1 MAKSAF
7 PLFVVLALGLIGY
20 MFATQ
25 AGSKPGEEEDE
36 PARAARHAPA
46 ISDANMLRSVKSLET
61 RACGCSDATCANEV
75 LEQLRIWGRN
85 HVAHTPDAKREPDM
99 KKAVERTLECA
110 KVALKATQTP
120 Q

>member
-1 MAKSAF
+1 MVKSAF
-7 PLFVVLALGLIGY
+7 PLFVVLALGLLGY

-25 AGSKPGEEEDE
+25 AGSKPVEEDDS
-36 PARAARHAPA
+36 PAAATHQAPA

-61 RACGCSDATCANEV
+61 RACGCSDAACANEV
-75 LEQLRIWGRN
+75 LERLRIWGRN
-85 HVAHTPDAKREPDM
+85 HVAHTPDPKRGPDM

-110 KVALKATQTP
+110 KVALRATPAP